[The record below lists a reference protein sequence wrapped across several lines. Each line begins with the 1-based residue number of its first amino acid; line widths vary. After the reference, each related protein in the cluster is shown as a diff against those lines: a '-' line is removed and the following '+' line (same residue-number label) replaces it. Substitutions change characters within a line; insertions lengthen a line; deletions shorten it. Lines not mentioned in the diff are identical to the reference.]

1 VPRDEEAVTGDLVP
15 AVMGSVADAVGLAV
29 PLEVSAAW
37 GDTWADA
44 KG

>member
-1 VPRDEEAVTGDLVP
+1 MAG
-15 AVMGSVADAVGLAV
+15 VADAVDLAV

>member
-1 VPRDEEAVTGDLVP
+1 
-15 AVMGSVADAVGLAV
+15 MGRVADAVHLAV

>member
-1 VPRDEEAVTGDLVP
+1 
-15 AVMGSVADAVGLAV
+15 VMSSVADAVDLAV